1 MEIGIDHYTIAH
13 RGLSADE
20 TLLFAHER
28 GLAGVQFHDPSM
40 IDRSLK
46 PERMGEFR
54 RRADG
59 LRLYLEVGIPSPNP
73 IRRGRAEGR
82 AVTAAEHARDLARH
96 LEAVAALGCRHARA
110 FVGDRHDRFRLDV
123 SWADQQAA
131 TLEVIRLLR
140 SLLRD
145 LGVRIAVENHADLT
159 VDELCTLVDQLGEDV
174 AGVTLDTGN
183 LTMRL
188 DEPVAAVERLAPLV
202 LGTHLKDSVLA
213 FTARGLCWQARPVG
227 SGVVPIADILGLLN
241 SADPALNLS
250 IELHPRTYDL
260 PIFDPSWL
268 AFFPDLKPSALAATV
283 ALAAAC
289 ERRYAD
295 GSLPRVEDVEA
306 IPWDQRDLD
315 WLARSVG
322 YLRPIVTVLGSLSM

>member
-1 MEIGIDHYTIAH
+1 
-13 RGLSADE
+13 
-20 TLLFAHER
+20 
-28 GLAGVQFHDPSM
+28 VQFHDPSM
-40 IDRSLK
+40 IDRALK
-46 PERMGEFR
+46 AERMVEFR
-54 RRADG
+54 RRAES

-82 AVTAAEHARDLARH
+82 PVPDEEHARDLARH

-123 SWADQQAA
+123 SWTDQQAA
-131 TLEVIRLLR
+131 TLRVLKRLVPV
-140 SLLRD
+140 LRD
-145 LGVRIAVENHADLT
+145 LGLRVAIENHADLT
-159 VDELCTLVDQLGEDV
+159 AVELLAMIDALGHDV

-188 DEPVAAVERLAPLV
+188 DDPIPTVERLAPLV

-213 FTARGLCWQARPVG
+213 FTPRGLCWQVRPIG
-227 SGVVPIADILGLLN
+227 SGIIPIADILGLLN
-241 SADPALNLS
+241 SANPALNLS

-260 PIFDPSWL
+260 PIFDRSWL
-268 AFFPDLKPSALAATV
+268 AYFPDLTPAALAATV

-289 ERRYAD
+289 QRRYDD
-295 GSLPRVEDVEA
+295 GTLPRVGEVEA

-322 YLRPIVTVLGSLSM
+322 YLRPIVKVLSGLS